1 MHLVTEMEQISLRS
15 AVALCH
21 FFLRERVKPGDRV
34 VDATCGNGHDT
45 RLLAQ
50 LVGPVGNV
58 WGFDIQAR
66 ALEAT
71 RALLVGDGLSDRVE
85 LVLAGHESLA
95 EYVREPLAAA
105 VFNLGYL
112 PGGEKG
118 IITRPETTRAALA
131 AAFYLLA
138 PGGVLLAVIYS
149 GHPGGREEEDSVL
162 AWADG
167 LDPRSANA
175 WACRQPNRPASAPFL
190 LVVEKQ

>member
-1 MHLVTEMEQISLRS
+1 
-15 AVALCH
+15 VALCH

-50 LVGPVGNV
+50 LVGPAGEV
-58 WGFDIQAR
+58 WGFDIQEQ

-71 RALLVGDGLSDRVE
+71 RSLLVEDGLLGRVE
-85 LVLAGHESLA
+85 LVHAGHERLA
-95 EYVREPLAAA
+95 EFVREPLAAV

-131 AAFYLLA
+131 ATFDLLA
-138 PGGVLLAVIYS
+138 SGGVLLAVIYS

-175 WACRQPNRPASAPFL
+175 WTCGQPNRPASAPFL

>member
-1 MHLVTEMEQISLRS
+1 MVSDSPENLRG

-50 LVGPVGNV
+50 LVGPDGKV
-58 WGFDIQAR
+58 WGFDIQEK

-71 RALLVGDGLSDRVE
+71 RSLLVGDGLLDRVE
-85 LVLAGHESLA
+85 LVQAGHEHLS
-95 EYVREPLAAA
+95 EYVCEHLAAV

-118 IITRPETTRAALA
+118 IVTRPETTRAALA
-131 AAFYLLA
+131 AAFDLLA
-138 PGGVLLAVIYS
+138 PRGVLLAVIYS

-175 WACRQPNRPASAPFL
+175 WICRQPNRPSSAPFL

>member
-1 MHLVTEMEQISLRS
+1 MVSDSPESLRG

-21 FFLRERVKPGDRV
+21 MFLRERVKPGDRV

-50 LVGPVGNV
+50 LVGPAGKV
-58 WGFDIQAR
+58 WGFDIQDR

-71 RALLVGDGLSDRVE
+71 WSLLVEDGLSGRVE
-85 LVLAGHESLA
+85 LVHAGHESLA
-95 EYVREPLAAA
+95 AYVREPLAAA

-118 IITRPETTRAALA
+118 IITRPENTRAALA
-131 AAFYLLA
+131 AAFDLLA
-138 PGGVLLAVIYS
+138 PRGVLLAVIYS

-175 WACRQPNRPASAPFL
+175 WTCRQPNRPASAPFL
-190 LVVEKQ
+190 LVMEKQ

>member
-1 MHLVTEMEQISLRS
+1 MVSDSPENLRG

-21 FFLRERVKPGDRV
+21 FFLWERVRPGDRV

-50 LVGPVGNV
+50 LVGPAGKV
-58 WGFDIQAR
+58 WGFDIQDQ

-71 RALLVGDGLSDRVE
+71 RSLLVEDGLLGRVT
-85 LVLAGHESLA
+85 LVQAGHERLA
-95 EYVREPLAAA
+95 EYIREPLAAVA
-105 VFNLGYL
+105 FNLGYL

-131 AAFYLLA
+131 AAFDLLV
-138 PGGVLLAVIYS
+138 PCGVLLVVIYS
-149 GHPGGREEEDSVL
+149 GHPGGMEEEDSVL

-175 WACRQPNRPASAPFL
+175 WTCRQPNRPASAPFL
-190 LVVEKQ
+190 LMAEKQ